1 MNDSPVDCQNREWT
15 EPQRDRWHGEAV
27 TDEVVRKITPLLSVA
42 VFFVNIIPQ
51 ISLVFKSCVFLPTER

>member
-27 TDEVVRKITPLLSVA
+27 TDEVV
-42 VFFVNIIPQ
+42 
-51 ISLVFKSCVFLPTER
+51 